1 MLTVSFQD
9 SSLQGCAL
17 HMCLQMSCLQSPAYV
32 YASQPGYFILNLNG
46 QPSFPHSIQKFLNGM
61 SEWQCSRLSLG
72 LTMLVT
78 VLGSLYSSHSSLVQ
92 RGSVLLQKELVI
104 KKKIWAKLEQ
114 LSDKFLPQMITHFH
128 APQILFE
135 L

>member
-1 MLTVSFQD
+1 
-9 SSLQGCAL
+9 
-17 HMCLQMSCLQSPAYV
+17 MSCLQSPAYV

-72 LTMLVT
+72 LTIT

-104 KKKIWAKLEQ
+104 KKKIWAKLE
-114 LSDKFLPQMITHFH
+114 
-128 APQILFE
+128 
-135 L
+135 

>member
-1 MLTVSFQD
+1 
-9 SSLQGCAL
+9 
-17 HMCLQMSCLQSPAYV
+17 
-32 YASQPGYFILNLNG
+32 
-46 QPSFPHSIQKFLNGM
+46 M